1 MKKLIFIT
9 AAIVMAGM
17 GLRAQDI
24 STDTL
29 PCGQRQPHFYYYSWY
44 DTAYWYWHP
53 DEHNMRNALSSEL
66 CCPQNFRV
74 YKQYVRDSIRVRGV
88 WALLSQNANGNP
100 NNPYDPYPM
109 YQDTPRVPEYLY
121 LYVYNPK
128 VPWVNYTDTSR
139 FLLRV
144 ATARFD
150 TVSPKM
156 MCFQG
161 TADDRYPHSYCHVVE
176 ALFDTVITIQG
187 DYWIGGTHNNSE
199 RNHLIYEHF
208 PTGYISS
215 GNSRTWNPNRDT
227 STLAEGPDGPF
238 GGLSVEG
245 HYPPFGLITDTM
257 PYVELLMD
265 DTSHGY
271 GVSAY
276 YIDSTYQTITAYSK
290 CGYRFS
296 HWNDGDSA
304 NPRTIFVTQD
314 TTFTAYFDS
323 VGLFNVSVSSNDTA
337 LGDVTLMK
345 KRDFYRY
352 PSRRI
357 IDPRVEDPLYLPV
370 AGNDSSF
377 CEGFEVALRAKA
389 HEGARFRRWSDGST
403 DITHTLRVTG
413 DSAFVGYFSRL
424 VLYSVTVLSNDEA
437 QGYVTGDSTYYEDD
451 EAVLEAVPLEGHR
464 FVSWNDGVMDNPR
477 RFVVTQ
483 DTAFTAIFEPTPVY
497 TVTVRSSNEALGY
510 TTGDSTYYEGDKA
523 VLAAVPLDPN
533 RFWRWN
539 DGDTANPRRIIV
551 TQDTAFTALF
561 LTPQGIAQASG
572 EPLFRLLP
580 NPASGMVQC
589 ETVGDPFPGGT
600 LTLTDATG
608 RELMRHELAPLTASL
623 RLDLSALP
631 AGTYFVTLATP
642 QGSSTQKLI
651 LE

>member
-1 MKKLIFIT
+1 MKKIIFIT

-161 TADDRYPHSYCHVVE
+161 TADDRYPHSYCHMVE

-290 CGYRFS
+290 CGYRFR
-296 HWNDGDSA
+296 D
-304 NPRTIFVTQD
+304 RK
-314 TTFTAYFDS
+314 S
-323 VGLFNVSVSSNDTA
+323 VV
-337 LGDVTLMK
+337 
-345 KRDFYRY
+345 
-352 PSRRI
+352 
-357 IDPRVEDPLYLPV
+357 
-370 AGNDSSF
+370 
-377 CEGFEVALRAKA
+377 
-389 HEGARFRRWSDGST
+389 
-403 DITHTLRVTG
+403 
-413 DSAFVGYFSRL
+413 
-424 VLYSVTVLSNDEA
+424 
-437 QGYVTGDSTYYEDD
+437 
-451 EAVLEAVPLEGHR
+451 
-464 FVSWNDGVMDNPR
+464 
-477 RFVVTQ
+477 
-483 DTAFTAIFEPTPVY
+483 
-497 TVTVRSSNEALGY
+497 
-510 TTGDSTYYEGDKA
+510 
-523 VLAAVPLDPN
+523 
-533 RFWRWN
+533 
-539 DGDTANPRRIIV
+539 
-551 TQDTAFTALF
+551 
-561 LTPQGIAQASG
+561 
-572 EPLFRLLP
+572 
-580 NPASGMVQC
+580 
-589 ETVGDPFPGGT
+589 
-600 LTLTDATG
+600 
-608 RELMRHELAPLTASL
+608 
-623 RLDLSALP
+623 
-631 AGTYFVTLATP
+631 
-642 QGSSTQKLI
+642 
-651 LE
+651 